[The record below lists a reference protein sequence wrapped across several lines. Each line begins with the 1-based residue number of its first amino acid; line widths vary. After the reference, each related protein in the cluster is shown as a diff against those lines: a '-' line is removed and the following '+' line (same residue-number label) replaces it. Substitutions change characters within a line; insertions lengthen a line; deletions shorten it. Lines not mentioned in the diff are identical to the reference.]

1 MWQKQKNTFVT
12 GFLLILLP
20 LLFIFTGGVPTLSRL
35 IGLGEGFP
43 YTMAAVLLFIIFI
56 GLLFLIV
63 GVAKTVFQRII

>member
-35 IGLGEGFP
+35 IGLGEGFA
-43 YTMAAVLLFIIFI
+43 YQWLLFFSSSS
-56 GLLFLIV
+56 LSV
-63 GVAKTVFQRII
+63 CCS